1 MEKKEPHLGNF
12 SGALEE
18 LSGRPEEAPF
28 ETPNFSRA
36 PLRDRFLAQM
46 VDSLISGLI
55 FIGVFYILSE
65 AKLDTESVRVYSLAV
80 SVSYYLLSDSLP
92 KGRSLGKWIFK
103 ISVIDKKTGEY
114 CSLVQSFFRN
124 LLCITL
130 GFIDSAFIL
139 GEKRRRLGDLLARTN
154 VIKDS

>member
-18 LSGRPEEAPF
+18 LSGRPEEGPF
-28 ETPNFSRA
+28 ETPDFSTA

-46 VDSLISGLI
+46 ADSLISGLI

-65 AKLDTESVRVYSLAV
+65 AKLDTESVRIYSLAF

-92 KGRSLGKWIFK
+92 KGRSLGKWVFK
-103 ISVIDKKTGEY
+103 ISVIDKKTGAY

-139 GEKRRRLGDLLARTN
+139 GKKRRRLGDLLARTI